1 MLYVRNKK
9 ETNHN
14 FLPALSSSS
23 SPSSSRFLLQAVLI
37 TPVPHSVLHCHFT
50 QPEQMRKLNQSHFL
64 PTTTAFIFCCFG
76 CRHRLPCFPCETS
89 RLQHWP
95 PDSVDVCRWMG
106 CSLAARFILPTAHGR
121 WSLGRGRRGGEARWK
136 LKIIL
141 LWHLINKCKCEARTG
156 LEPLTKLPIK
166 PWADGLALR
175 PPSPK
180 LYRLSVFPL
189 NVWSASSR
197 HLFVCAHTDLCA
209 FVRISIPKAA
219 GCALIS
225 LLRTLR
231 KRKQTTATKKKKE
244 KMQFVLCM
252 RDKLLIF
259 NWF

>member
-1 MLYVRNKK
+1 
-9 ETNHN
+9 
-14 FLPALSSSS
+14 
-23 SPSSSRFLLQAVLI
+23 
-37 TPVPHSVLHCHFT
+37 
-50 QPEQMRKLNQSHFL
+50 MR
-64 PTTTAFIFCCFG
+64 
-76 CRHRLPCFPCETS
+76 
-89 RLQHWP
+89 
-95 PDSVDVCRWMG
+95 

-166 PWADGLALR
+166 PWEDGLAPR

-189 NVWSASSR
+189 NVRSASSR

-225 LLRTLR
+225 PLRTLR
-231 KRKQTTATKKKKE
+231 KRKQTTATEKKKKKKCNLFFACE
-244 KMQFVLCM
+244 TSCSYLIGFKKNLAASEAADSCLLSACFVHSGAWPLNEAPFP
-252 RDKLLIF
+252 LLHHPAERAWIQHF
-259 NWF
+259 RPLAFPLVLPKDAADIECCCRC

>member
-1 MLYVRNKK
+1 MPASIAAFPLWNF
-9 ETNHN
+9 ET
-14 FLPALSSSS
+14 
-23 SPSSSRFLLQAVLI
+23 
-37 TPVPHSVLHCHFT
+37 
-50 QPEQMRKLNQSHFL
+50 
-64 PTTTAFIFCCFG
+64 PTLAPT
-76 CRHRLPCFPCETS
+76 
-89 RLQHWP
+89 P
-95 PDSVDVCRWMG
+95 PDSVDARRWMR
-106 CSLAARFILPTAHGR
+106 CSLAARFTLPTAHGR

-166 PWADGLALR
+166 PWEDGLAPR

-189 NVWSASSR
+189 NVRSASSR

-225 LLRTLR
+225 PLRTLR
-231 KRKQTTATKKKKE
+231 KRKQTTATEKKKKE